1 MILAIV
7 GAVLILLVIVEGV
20 FICSDKIKRK

>member
-1 MILAIV
+1 MIAGIV

-20 FICSDKIKRK
+20 FICSDKFKRK